1 LAGLGYAGDGG
12 QDPGLAAAGWRRVR
26 AEAPARA
33 GVISPFAGSIQWS
46 FSAEKCYTDRLL
58 TVSDKALFGPYF
70 PGHWGVVFRM
80 LEVRDLECVRGD
92 HRLFSGLSFEL
103 QGGELLRL
111 RGSNGSGKT
120 SLLRTVCGLLE
131 PAAGEVRW
139 RGQNIRAQRDEFH
152 GELLYLGHHN
162 GIKAELTGFENLR
175 LSAALSGQRLQD
187 DAIYDALERIGLGG
201 REDLP
206 TQVLSQGQ
214 KRRVA
219 LARLLLSEAELWVLD
234 EPFTALDVAAVAQLG
249 RLIETHLQKGR
260 MVMFTT
266 HQEVEMRAGALRE
279 VNLDS

>member
-1 LAGLGYAGDGG
+1 
-12 QDPGLAAAGWRRVR
+12 
-26 AEAPARA
+26 
-33 GVISPFAGSIQWS
+33 
-46 FSAEKCYTDRLL
+46 
-58 TVSDKALFGPYF
+58 
-70 PGHWGVVFRM
+70 M
-80 LEVRDLECVRGD
+80 LEVRNLEVMRGD
-92 HRLFSGLSFEL
+92 HRLFSNLGFSL

-131 PAAGEVRW
+131 PSEGEVRW
-139 RGQNIRAQRDEFH
+139 KGESIRSQRDEFNSA
-152 GELLYLGHHN
+152 LTYLGHHN

-175 LSAALSGQRLQD
+175 LSNTLCGNNVSD
-187 DAIYDALERIGLGG
+187 DQIYDALGKIGLAG

-234 EPFTALDVAAVAQLG
+234 EPFIALDVGAVAMLG
-249 RLIETHLQKGR
+249 QLIEGHLQKGR

-266 HQEVEMRAGALRE
+266 HQEVSIRAGEARE
-279 VNLDS
+279 IDLDAQG